1 METTM
6 KIALYARFGTQHQGA
21 QGMSMK
27 TKLQPAENG
36 PRKSQ
41 ASLANA
47 QCDDGRKSAAT
58 SMQ

>member
-1 METTM
+1 M